1 MCGIAGF
8 FGPMARSQSALDAT
22 LSEMRLRGPD
32 GLGLFQDRLGE
43 NRVQLL
49 HSRLAVIDLAD
60 RANQPL
66 IDDDCALVFNG
77 EIYNYIELRDRLRRR
92 GHVFKTEGDGEVIL
106 KGYQEWG
113 EEVVQR
119 LEGMW
124 AFALFD
130 QKNRR
135 LMLSRDP
142 FGEKPLYMMRTQDGL
157 YFGSEIKFIRTLS
170 GSTPSVNHEK
180 VRRFLVHG
188 YRNVFKD
195 ETFFYNEVQPLPRA
209 SYLSLGAEDARA
221 SDKTPLVYWKPIY
234 QPLDITYED
243 AVAGV
248 REWLFKAIQIRMRA
262 DTPMA
267 LTLSGGIDSNVI
279 AGVAVKHFGLPVS
292 TFSMLEAR
300 DGYDER
306 ALIEQAARSLGT
318 PHYTLTVESTGFLER
333 LGRMTHHYEAPV
345 LAVGMYL
352 EGFLAQAVSDAGFK
366 VVINGNGSDEL
377 FTGYYDHMLYWLAAL
392 AGAPEHAE
400 EVARW
405 HETTGKFVRNP
416 IFKNPN
422 RFIETP
428 GERRH
433 LNLTHPQVADFL
445 TDPTIA
451 PFEEKPFTQEVLRNR
466 MLNELVDETVPAA
479 LFCGDNNWMH
489 YSIENRTAYLD
500 RGLFELIA
508 RIPSRLLIQNGY
520 TKSLLRDAARGYV
533 PDEILYA
540 RQKFGFNASMTSLLD
555 REDDD
560 VRDFM
565 MAPNPVFDIIDRDK
579 LETLM
584 RPDADWSGL
593 DNLVFNIASAKMFY
607 DTVPS

>member
-8 FGPMARSQSALDAT
+8 FGPKERDQASMNAT
-22 LSEMRLRGPD
+22 LAEMRVRGPD
-32 GLGLFQDRLGE
+32 GLGVFEDRLGDDA
-43 NRVQLL
+43 VQLL
-49 HSRLAVIDLAD
+49 HSRLAIIDLAE

-66 IDDDCALVFNG
+66 VDDHCALVFNG
-77 EIYNYIELRDRLRRR
+77 EIYNYVELRERLMRR
-92 GHVFKTEGDGEVIL
+92 GHVFKTQGDGEVIL

-113 EEVVQR
+113 EDVVQR

-130 QKNRR
+130 KKQGR

-142 FGEKPLYMMRTQDGL
+142 FGEKPLYMMRTPEGL
-157 YFGSEIKFIRTLS
+157 YFGSEIKFIRALS
-170 GSTPSVNHEK
+170 GRSPRVNHEK

-188 YRNVFKD
+188 YRDVFKD
-195 ETFFYNEVQPLPRA
+195 ETLFYEDVQALPRA
-209 SYLSLGAEDARA
+209 SYVMLDPNDG
-221 SDKTPLVYWKPIY
+221 LVAPEQPVRYWQPFY
-234 QPLDITYED
+234 QPLDLTYDD

-267 LTLSGGIDSNVI
+267 LTLSGGVDSNVI

-300 DGYDER
+300 SDYDER
-306 ALIEQAARSLGT
+306 AQIQRAAEWLET
-318 PHYTLTVESTGFLER
+318 PHHTLAVESTGFLER
-333 LGRMTHHYEAPV
+333 LGRMTHHYETPV

-392 AGAPEHAE
+392 DGQPEHAQ
-400 EVARW
+400 EVAHWR
-405 HETTGKFVRNP
+405 ETMGKFVRNP
-416 IFKNPN
+416 IFQNPN

-428 GERRH
+428 DERRH
-433 LNLTHPQVADFL
+433 LNLTHPDVADYL
-445 TDPTIA
+445 LDPTMSL
-451 PFEEKPFTQEVLRNR
+451 FQEKQHTQEVLRNR
-466 MLNELVDETVPAA
+466 MLNELTDETVPAA
-479 LFCGDNNWMH
+479 LFCGDNNWMYH
-489 YSIENRTAYLD
+489 SIENRTAYLD
-500 RGLFELIA
+500 RGLFELMA
-508 RIPSRLLIQNGY
+508 RIPSHLLIRNGF
-520 TKSLLRDAARGYV
+520 TKSLLRDAAKGYV

-540 RQKFGFNASMTSLLD
+540 RQKYGFNAPMTSLLD
-555 REDDD
+555 REDTD

-565 MAPNPVFDIIDRDK
+565 MAPSPLFDIVDRGK

-584 RPDADWSGL
+584 QPEAEWSGL
-593 DNLVFNIASAKMFY
+593 DNLLFNIASAKMFY
-607 DTVPS
+607 HTLRP